1 MRAKTKDHVTG
12 EIAGAGDSNEYCS
25 VSSRGTAFCVAKA
38 QAEFLDSYLARQRK
52 AEVFLEQAQREL
64 NLAGLI

>member
-12 EIAGAGDSNEYCS
+12 ESWCSNEYGS

-52 AEVFLEQAQREL
+52 AEVFLEQAQREFTAL
-64 NLAGLI
+64 K